1 MGNGEERIGAWLAD
15 AMRAVLGE
23 RCLGC
28 GARPAI
34 SGLCTGCR
42 DALPRLPESVCAVCA
57 EPVFGASRCGACV
70 AHPPAFARTV
80 AARVYAF
87 PLDAWIRALKY
98 QGRLPAARALAGLLA
113 DALRFSAPPD
123 LLIPMP
129 LSPARQRERGFNQA
143 LEIARQ
149 LPHPLAVRIDTRVLV
164 RARDTEAQ
172 AALSVED
179 RRRNVKGAFRAVR
192 ALPGARVALLDDVMT
207 TGATADA
214 AAEAVRDAG
223 AAEVS
228 VWVVARALR

>member
-1 MGNGEERIGAWLAD
+1 MGDGEERFGTWLAD
-15 AMRAVLGE
+15 ALRRLLGE
-23 RCLGC
+23 SCLGC
-28 GARPAI
+28 GERPAK
-34 SGLCTGCR
+34 SGLCAGCR
-42 DALPRLPESVCAVCA
+42 AALPRLPESVCAVCA
-57 EPVFGASRCGACV
+57 EPVFGADRCGACV
-70 AHPPAFARTV
+70 THPPAFVRTV
-80 AARVYAF
+80 AARVYTF

-98 QGRLPAARALAGLLA
+98 RGHLPAARALAGLLA
-113 DALRFSAPPD
+113 DALRFAALPD

-149 LPHPLAVRIDTRVLV
+149 LPPHLAGPLDTRVLL

-172 AALSVED
+172 AALSIED

-192 ALPGARVALLDDVMT
+192 TLSGARVALLDDVMT

-214 AAEAVRDAG
+214 AASALREAG

>member
-1 MGNGEERIGAWLAD
+1 MGYGDGRIGTWLAD
-15 AMRAVLGE
+15 SLRAVLGE
-23 RCLGC
+23 RCIGC
-28 GARPAI
+28 GAQPAH
-34 SGLCTGCR
+34 SGLCAGCR

-57 EPVFGASRCGACV
+57 EPVFGVDRCGACV
-70 AHPPAFARTV
+70 THPPAFARTV

-113 DALRFSAPPD
+113 DTLRFAAPPD

-129 LSPARQRERGFNQA
+129 LSPIRQRERGFNQA

-149 LPHPLAVRIDTRVLV
+149 LPRPLAGRLDSRTLV
-164 RARDTEAQ
+164 RVRDTEAQ

-179 RRRNVKGAFRAVR
+179 RRRNVKGAFHAVR
-192 ALPGARVALLDDVMT
+192 ALAGTRVALLDDVMT

-214 AAEAVRDAG
+214 AARALREAG

>member
-1 MGNGEERIGAWLAD
+1 MEDGRERIGTWLAD
-15 AMRAVLGE
+15 ALRAALGE

-28 GARPAI
+28 GARPAA

-57 EPVFGASRCGACV
+57 EPAFGVDRCGACV
-70 AHPPAFARTV
+70 THPPAFARTV

-98 QGRLPAARALAGLLA
+98 QGRLPASRALAGLLA
-113 DALRFSAPPD
+113 DALRFAAPPD
-123 LLIPMP
+123 VLIPMP

-149 LPHPLAVRIDTRVLV
+149 LPRPLASRLDARVLV
-164 RARDTEAQ
+164 RSRDTEAQ
-172 AALSVED
+172 AALSIED
-179 RRRNVKGAFRAVR
+179 RRHNVKGAFRADR
-192 ALPGARVALLDDVMT
+192 ALHGARVALLDDVMT

-214 AAEAVRDAG
+214 AASALRDAG